1 MKKTLLLII
10 VVALVLPMT
19 VQAQNLVFSV
29 KSMGLDA
36 MQGAQF
42 SLPGGV
48 LQPFIGV
55 DYIGIS
61 STNEA
66 VVEAKMKANMF
77 IPFIGARYYLNVTNA
92 TKPYLF
98 GGFFKSFPSIKVTV
112 DGEDMLDEETEDL
125 IKDLLGFW
133 GIKLGFGAEYAI
145 SDWFSVGGELGF
157 NFYNLGMQGET
168 EIWDPDIGDFG
179 DWTTVENDIKAA
191 LKYTYAAF
199 VLNFFL

>member
-98 GGFFKSFPSIKVTV
+98 GGCFKSFPSIKVTV

>member
-10 VVALVLPMT
+10 AVALVLPMT
-19 VQAQNLVFSV
+19 VQAQGLIFSV
-29 KSMGLDA
+29 KTSGLDL

-42 SLPGGV
+42 SLPMGS
-48 LQPFIGV
+48 LQPFIGL
-55 DYIGIS
+55 DYIGVS

-66 VVEAKMKANMF
+66 VTEAKMNANLF

-112 DGEDMLDEETEDL
+112 DGEDVLDEETEEML
-125 IKDLLGFW
+125 KDILGFW
-133 GIKLGFGAEYAI
+133 GIKLGFGAEYAV
-145 SDWFSVGGELGF
+145 SDWFSVGGEFGF
-157 NFYNLGMQGET
+157 NLYKFGMQGET
-168 EIWDPDIGDFG
+168 EVWDPDIGDWG
-179 DWTTVENDIKAA
+179 DWTTVENDVKAA